1 MKSLNWIAC
10 ATVALALLGCG
21 GEDTGAGAASA
32 SSLVQVTEV
41 PAGLKVTA
49 ALPAPVVRDATQ
61 YAFSARITSGP
72 HAGLDLSGTLM
83 LQGDGDAGGGTQV
96 DGSVVGTARIAATP
110 ALVGQFN
117 TTAQS
122 LRATLRTDI
131 EAASASL
138 REAMAASAGST
149 TLTAAQSQALLQFKQ
164 SFATLHL
171 KYRSDV
177 STLNALLLAE
187 SATGDGATVVP
198 DEDLQVSGTIDAQGQ
213 AALRVVLAGQSVLQ
227 VTGSTAADG
236 SMAGDLAGELTV
248 QNSADLGTWTAAA
261 QAMPASAPV
270 GNVAAGLAKYTALC
284 ASCHTDNV
292 RRNVLNV
299 AAATDVARLNAALAG
314 IGSMTF
320 LRAGM
325 STQDK
330 LDVVAYIL
338 SAR

>member
-1 MKSLNWIAC
+1 
-10 ATVALALLGCG
+10 
-21 GEDTGAGAASA
+21 
-32 SSLVQVTEV
+32 
-41 PAGLKVTA
+41 
-49 ALPAPVVRDATQ
+49 
-61 YAFSARITSGP
+61 
-72 HAGLDLSGTLM
+72 
-83 LQGDGDAGGGTQV
+83 
-96 DGSVVGTARIAATP
+96 VGTARIAATP
-110 ALVGQFN
+110 ALVGQFH

-122 LRATLRTDI
+122 LRATLRTSI
-131 EAASASL
+131 ETATARL

-171 KYRSDV
+171 QYRSDV
-177 STLNALLLAE
+177 STLNALLLVE
-187 SATGDGATVVP
+187 SATGDGEAVAP
-198 DEDLQVSGTIDAQGQ
+198 DADLQVSGTIDAQGQ
-213 AALRVVLAGQSVLQ
+213 AALRVVLADQSVLQ

-236 SMAGDLAGELTV
+236 SMAGNLAGELAG

-261 QAMPASAPV
+261 QAMPAPAPV
-270 GNVAAGLAKYTALC
+270 GNVTAGLAKYTALC
-284 ASCHTDNV
+284 ASCHTDSV

-299 AAATDVARLNAALAG
+299 AAANSVARLDAALAG

-320 LRAGM
+320 LQAGM

>member
-1 MKSLNWIAC
+1 MKSLNWIAG

-21 GEDTGAGAASA
+21 GEDTDAGGASA
-32 SSLVQVTEV
+32 GPVVQVTEV

-49 ALPAPVVRDATQ
+49 ALPAPVVRDVTQ
-61 YAFSARITSGP
+61 YAFSARIASGP

-83 LQGDGDAGGGTQV
+83 LQGDGDAGSGTQLE
-96 DGSVVGTARIAATP
+96 GSVVGTARIAAAP
-110 ALVGQFN
+110 ALMGQFN

-122 LRATLRTDI
+122 LRATLRTGI
-131 EAASASL
+131 EAASARL
-138 REAMAASAGST
+138 REAMASGTGST
-149 TLTAAQSQALLQFKQ
+149 TLTAAQSQALQQFKQ
-164 SFATLHL
+164 SFAILHL
-171 KYRSDV
+171 QYRSDV
-177 STLNALLLAE
+177 STLNAQLLAGT
-187 SATGDGATVVP
+187 AIVP
-198 DEDLQVSGTIDAQGQ
+198 DEDLQVSGSLDSQGQ
-213 AALRVVLAGQSVLQ
+213 VALRVVLADQSVLL
-227 VTGSTAADG
+227 VTGSTAANG
-236 SMAGDLAGELTV
+236 SLAGNLAGE
-248 QNSADLGTWTAAA
+248 NGADLGTWTATA
-261 QAMPASAPV
+261 QAMPAPAPT
-270 GNVAAGLAKYTALC
+270 GNVAAGQAKYTALC

-299 AAATDVARLNAALAG
+299 AAANDVARLDAALAG